1 MDSGW
6 LSGRQGKQIV
16 NDYGIRTICNGSMEE
31 AEAAITDALKAVG
44 FGILTRIDVA
54 ATLKSKIGVERKP
67 YVILGACNPKLANDG
82 LHAETELGLFLPCN
96 VIVYQNEDNQTVVSA
111 IDPLAMVG
119 MLENSE
125 LNQLVEHA
133 RPLLQQA
140 VDSIKQF

>member
-1 MDSGW
+1 
-6 LSGRQGKQIV
+6 L
-16 NDYGIRTICNGSMEE
+16 NDYGIRAVYNGSIEE

-67 YVILGACNPKLANDG
+67 YVILGACNPKLANHG
-82 LHAETELGLFLPCN
+82 LNAEVELGLFLPCN
-96 VIVYQNEDNQTVVSA
+96 VIVYQNDNDETVVSA

-119 MLENSE
+119 MLDNSA
-125 LNQLVEHA
+125 LNELVEDA

-140 VDSIKQF
+140 VDSIK